1 MSYNLT
7 GAVYGGNITL
17 GKAGLAAGTTST
29 YSIGTAFTYAIK
41 GQLFSKGTVTNG
53 ASPVTDA
60 NTGVAFKPL
69 AVNQAA
75 IFAFA
80 VDASGNVVV
89 AQGPIASNADIVGG
103 TGAAQFPAFSDA
115 VQPFGYLLAQAGPT
129 LASPWTFGVGNLS
142 GVTGLTLTFRDV
154 LGAPAQPIVS

>member
-17 GKAGLAAGTTST
+17 GKAGLAAGTTTT
-29 YSIGTAFTYAIK
+29 YSIGTAFAYAIK
-41 GQLFSKGTVTNG
+41 GQLYSKGTATNA
-53 ASPVTDA
+53 ASPVTDV

-69 AVNQAA
+69 SANQAA

-89 AQGPIASNADIVGG
+89 AQGPIASNADILGG
-103 TGAAQFPAFSDA
+103 TGAAQFPALSDN
-115 VQPFGYLLAQAGPT
+115 VQPFGYALIQAGPT
-129 LASPWTFGVGNLS
+129 AVGTWTFGVNNLS
-142 GVTGLTLTFRDV
+142 AVTGLTYSFRDV
-154 LGAPAQPIVS
+154 LAAPAQPITG